1 MMEVKIQCGCGT
13 RYKFDWEPAS
23 GFASV
28 VQCPTCGGDGTS
40 AANQII
46 RQGLPS
52 SVAAPG
58 MVGPSSRAGLR
69 VTAASG
75 QAAQLSAQTAKPS
88 GPQFTGQAGRSLLE
102 RTSFFVKERVAM
114 LKLTDTYDIL
124 DPA

>member
-23 GFASV
+23 GLPAA

-52 SVAAPG
+52 SGGAPS
-58 MVGPSSRAGLR
+58 MVGPTSRASLR
-69 VTAASG
+69 VTGASEQAG
-75 QAAQLSAQTAKPS
+75 QPSVQAAKPS
-88 GPQFTGQAGRSLLE
+88 VSQFTGQAGRSL
-102 RTSFFVKERVAM
+102 
-114 LKLTDTYDIL
+114 
-124 DPA
+124 